1 MQLSLSQIRDI
12 DKMPFYLKTLGEL
25 SLEDNNI
32 VFNYREGADTSQ
44 KYNGAGITINMG
56 DGVDKNVTFQ
66 TTILNTLTTNSN
78 TNEYTGTTG
87 YTNLGF
93 STELNDIV
101 IRNENNNG
109 VKVLAEFDI
118 LDGGNF

>member
-32 VFNYREGADTSQ
+32 VFNYVEGANTSQ
-44 KYNGAGITINMG
+44 KYVGAGITISMG
-56 DGVDKNVTFQ
+56 DGVDKDVTFQ
-66 TTILNTLTTNSN
+66 TIILNTLNLSASID
-78 TNEYTGTTG
+78 EYTGTTG
-87 YTNLGF
+87 YPNLGF

-101 IRNENNNG
+101 LRNVDGNG
-109 VKVLAEFDI
+109 VRVLAEFDI